1 MNPLQLRRKYRPGA
15 PEPVSVVAADRGFTL
30 EMRRF
35 FQHSPEQVWRLLTEP
50 AELRQWAPFDTTFDL
65 GETGTSTL
73 STAGTAR
80 PIDLP
85 SHIRIAERARL
96 LEYTW
101 GSDVLVWE
109 LEPLPA
115 GTTVVTLRHT
125 MGDSRLLARV
135 AAGWQICF
143 DVAERYMNGVPIGR
157 IAGPQAV
164 EFDFVRLQS
173 AHATRLLAPDAALPE
188 DFGRSVPPPPPPP
201 PQWVRPGAA
210 PEPRVR
216 F

>member
-1 MNPLQLRRKYRPGA
+1 MNPLNMRRKYRPGA
-15 PEPVSVVAADRGFTL
+15 PEPVSVIAADRGFTL
-30 EMRRF
+30 EMRRV
-35 FQHSPEQVWRLLTEP
+35 FQHSPEQVWRLITEP
-50 AELRQWAPFDTTFDL
+50 AELRQWAPFDSTFDL
-65 GETGTSTL
+65 GQTGTTTL

-85 SHIRIAERARL
+85 SHIRIATPPRL

-109 LEPLPA
+109 IEPTAA
-115 GTTVVTLRHT
+115 GTAVTLRHT

-143 DVAERYMNGVPIGR
+143 DVAERYLDGAPIGR
-157 IAGPQAV
+157 IAGPEAV

-173 AHATRLLAPDAALPE
+173 AHAARLVAPDTALPE
-188 DFGRSVPPPPPPP
+188 DFGRSAPPP
-201 PQWVRPGAA
+201 WARPGATHQ
-210 PEPRVR
+210 PRVR
-216 F
+216 L